1 MAAALCA
8 CATVGNKG
16 VPPLS
21 VDLSALKVCEAMLK
35 GVPLPAV
42 TASTDARVA
51 WAKDEFALAVAR
63 GEITNARN
71 CVVYVRQRYAK

>member
-1 MAAALCA
+1 
-8 CATVGNKG
+8 
-16 VPPLS
+16 
-21 VDLSALKVCEAMLK
+21 MLK
-35 GVPLPAV
+35 RVPLPAV

-63 GEITNARN
+63 GEITNASN